1 MPYRWRHSCLLG
13 RIQDFKRWEFKFIS
27 ELRKEYVNYVARN
40 VFCVTNSSATGVV
53 GWGGGGAHS
62 VAGSGKPILKNI
74 QQTGSL
80 Q

>member
-1 MPYRWRHSCLLG
+1 M
-13 RIQDFKRWEFKFIS
+13 K
-27 ELRKEYVNYVARN
+27 YVARN
-40 VFCVTNSSATGVV
+40 VFCVTNSSARGVV
-53 GWGGGGAHS
+53 GGGGGWGGGGGGGHS